1 MKTIES
7 VFADLRGKGQGAL
20 IGYIMAGDPRPEYT
34 LRIAEAL
41 VRGGVD
47 ILELGLPFSD
57 PIADGP
63 TIQQASVRA
72 LAAGTTPRMV
82 FDLAAQINQNCDV
95 PLVIM
100 TYFNPVFRMGVDS
113 FLSAAKSHQVSG
125 VIVPDL
131 PIEEAGEYRRVAA
144 EYGLS
149 TIFLV
154 APSTTDA
161 RLRRIVDCSSGFV
174 YLVSHFGVT
183 GARSAVK
190 NSTIE
195 LVKRVLP
202 FTRGRIPLAVGFG
215 VSKPEHAQRIV
226 GAGADAVI
234 VGSAFVDIISNNL
247 SKYDKML
254 DETEATA
261 RVIKQALL

>member
-34 LRIAEAL
+34 LKIAEAL

-72 LAAGTTPRMV
+72 LTAGTTPRTV

-161 RLRRIVDCSSGFV
+161 RLRLIVDCSSGFV

-183 GARSAVK
+183 GARSTVK
-190 NSTIE
+190 DSTIE

>member
-1 MKTIES
+1 
-7 VFADLRGKGQGAL
+7 
-20 IGYIMAGDPRPEYT
+20 
-34 LRIAEAL
+34 
-41 VRGGVD
+41 
-47 ILELGLPFSD
+47 
-57 PIADGP
+57 
-63 TIQQASVRA
+63 
-72 LAAGTTPRMV
+72 LAAGTTPRTV
-82 FDLAAQINQNCDV
+82 FGLAAQINQNCDV

-100 TYFNPVFRMGVDS
+100 TYFNPVFRMGVDG
-113 FLSAAKSHQVSG
+113 FLSAAKSHQVSE

-131 PIEEAGEYRRVAA
+131 PIEETCEYRRVAA

-215 VSKPEHAQRIV
+215 VSKPEHAQKIV
-226 GAGADAVI
+226 GAGAEGVI

-254 DETEATA
+254 DETEDTA